1 MDEESSDVVSNSSNS
16 KTIFDVFPF
25 MESFPFDEYH
35 FELEELGNSAERL
48 GINPIIIEAAGS
60 IVEPSLVNFT
70 KHGEIVN
77 ISLSFYTYDIE
88 YIYDKAETV
97 KKMDDLS
104 LILNNAVKCKNFKD
118 KLIAIKEG
126 KKFLKKIG
134 SSSAVNG
141 NFNKIF
147 DNLLELMNFSL
158 SSKEDK
164 LIKKLNINIEQ
175 DDFNPDIQEIILEY
189 YNLYLHHIRILL
201 GIVIA
206 AKIH

>member
-1 MDEESSDVVSNSSNS
+1 
-16 KTIFDVFPF
+16 

-141 NFNKIF
+141 NFNKMKPISPSRTQTF
-147 DNLLELMNFSL
+147 SHSENELENKTFIMHPSQSRN
-158 SSKEDK
+158 
-164 LIKKLNINIEQ
+164 
-175 DDFNPDIQEIILEY
+175 
-189 YNLYLHHIRILL
+189 
-201 GIVIA
+201 
-206 AKIH
+206 